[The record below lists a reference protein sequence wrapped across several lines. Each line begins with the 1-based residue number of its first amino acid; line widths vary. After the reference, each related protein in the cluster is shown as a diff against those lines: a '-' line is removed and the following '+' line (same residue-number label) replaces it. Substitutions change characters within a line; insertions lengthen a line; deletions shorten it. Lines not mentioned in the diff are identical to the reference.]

1 MPTERQAID
10 GVRSLLAYCGVD
22 LNEDDMENT
31 PNRFVKALR
40 EMTWG
45 YTADIESL
53 LSRTFAV
60 DTTTDIVAVNNI
72 SFSSLC
78 EHHLMPFTGQA
89 QVAYV
94 PRLDGSAIGLSKI
107 PRLVH
112 VYAKRLQMQER
123 MTTQIAKSLFGAIDA
138 EATAVRIDAEHSC
151 MACRGVE
158 QRGASMRTVVVVGD
172 PERVSRIELLAA
184 LQ

>member
-31 PNRFVKALR
+31 PNRVVKALR

-60 DTTTDIVAVNNI
+60 DTTTDIVA
-72 SFSSLC
+72 
-78 EHHLMPFTGQA
+78 
-89 QVAYV
+89 
-94 PRLDGSAIGLSKI
+94 GLSKI